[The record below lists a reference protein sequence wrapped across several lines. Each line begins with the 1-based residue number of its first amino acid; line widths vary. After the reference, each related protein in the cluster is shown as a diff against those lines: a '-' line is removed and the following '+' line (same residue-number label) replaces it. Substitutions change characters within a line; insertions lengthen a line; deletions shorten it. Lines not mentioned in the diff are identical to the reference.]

1 MVDKT
6 LSDEQTGN
14 FDTLK
19 TNAVDP
25 SDIETDKDSP
35 RYGKPRFLVWELVNN
50 ETGLYWEA
58 VGKDGTVYTVK
69 KEEPVVQGKVTI
81 T

>member
-14 FDTLK
+14 FDDLK

-25 SDIETDKDSP
+25 SDIIEDPEDV
-35 RYGKPRFLVWELVNN
+35 RYGQPRFLVWELVNG
-50 ETGLYWEA
+50 EGGLYWEA
-58 VGKDGTVYTVK
+58 IGKDGKVYTIK

>member
-14 FDTLK
+14 FDDLK

-25 SDIETDKDSP
+25 SDIEQDKDSP
-35 RYGKPRFLVWELVNN
+35 RFGLPRFLVWELIND
-50 ETGLYWEA
+50 ETGIYWQA
-58 VGKDGTVYTVK
+58 IGKDGKVYTVK
-69 KEEPVVQGKVTI
+69 EEVPVKQGVVTI
-81 T
+81 Q